1 MRKQEIIDIRR
12 IMMKQTIEILEFNKI
27 LRQLSEMAVSDK
39 AKQKLLGLEM
49 ILDEKICELKMRETT
64 EARRILD
71 SLGTPPIS
79 SMQYMESML
88 ERVSIGTLL
97 MPEELMLVASF
108 IKGCNNMRR
117 YLARAEFLDCNLAT
131 YGRGFCDLDVLKEL
145 IELSIRNNQVDSE
158 ASIALKGIRRD
169 IEVKREQIK
178 QRLEKIMRGKKDYL
192 ADFYIIERGGR
203 YALAVKREYKSK
215 VEGAVLDTSRTGSTV
230 FIEPSAVGKLQEEL
244 RVLEIEEDNE
254 VRKVLYS
261 LTNEV
266 ENYISDMR
274 LNMEMMEV
282 LDIAFAKAKL
292 SVKLKARAVKVS
304 IAGKLDIKAG
314 RHPLLIQEMC
324 VPLDF
329 YMKDGTKGI
338 IVTGPNTG
346 GKTVA
351 LKTVGLLSMMAQCGL
366 HVPVAEG
373 STFKMFNQILC
384 DIGDGQSIEESLST
398 FSSHIVNIIDI
409 LKQTTKDSLVLLDEL
424 GSGTDPAE
432 GMGIA
437 IAILEALRQKECL
450 LVATTHYPEVKDY
463 AAEAEGYENARMCF
477 DKESLKPLYK
487 LEIGEAGE
495 SCAFYIAEKLGFP
508 KSLIQLASSYT
519 YKEQVISQGNHIN
532 KVIDKRGKAKA
543 LGNDDRNITGNEKSQ
558 AQASRNYHTNRTEG
572 ISKKE
577 QDNIKEIDTNNI
589 ANKKT
594 NNSQAAD
601 TDQGLIKA
609 LDNELGKGTATPQLK
624 AKSER
629 KEKASSK
636 AKSFHVGD
644 SVLVFPN
651 KEKGLVFHPVNEE
664 GKVGVQ
670 IKGSKRWVAAKRL
683 KLLVAASELYPAD
696 YDFSIV
702 FDNVANR
709 KAKKKMTKGY
719 QEGISATYESEEE
732 ASWQSYQ

>member
-1 MRKQEIIDIRR
+1 
-12 IMMKQTIEILEFNKI
+12 MKQTIEILEFNKI
-27 LRQLSEMAVSDK
+27 IKELGELAISDK
-39 AKQKLLGLEM
+39 AKQKLLKLEM
-49 ILDEKICELKMRETT
+49 FLDEKICEMKMNETT

-79 SMQYMESML
+79 SMQFMENML

-108 IKGCNNMRR
+108 IKGCKNMKR
-117 YLARAEFLDCNLAT
+117 YLARAEFLDCHLAT

-158 ASIALKGIRRD
+158 ASSALKGIRRD
-169 IEVKREQIK
+169 MEVKREQIK
-178 QRLEKIMRGKKDYL
+178 MRLEKIMRTKKEYL
-192 ADFYIIERGGR
+192 ADFYITERGGR
-203 YALAVKREYKSK
+203 YALAVKREYKSQ
-215 VEGAVLDTSRTGSTV
+215 VEGTVLDTSRTGGTIFV
-230 FIEPSAVGKLQEEL
+230 EPTAVGKLQEEL
-244 RVLEIEEDNE
+244 KLLEIEEENE

-266 ENYISDMR
+266 ENHMADMR
-274 LNMEMMEV
+274 INMDMMEV

-304 IAGKLDIKAG
+304 ARGQLNIKEGK
-314 RHPLLIQEMC
+314 HPLLNQESC

-329 YMKDGTKGI
+329 YMKEGTRGI

-351 LKTVGLLSMMAQCGL
+351 LKTVGLLSMMAQSGL
-366 HVPVAEG
+366 HVPVQEG
-373 STFKMFNQILC
+373 STFRMFNQILC

-398 FSSHIVNIIDI
+398 FSSHIVNIIEI
-409 LKQTTKDSLVLLDEL
+409 LKETNEDSLVLLDEL

-463 AAEAEGYENARMCF
+463 AAEAEGYQNARMCF
-477 DKESLKPLYK
+477 DKESLRPLYR

-508 KSLIQLASSYT
+508 KALIQLASSYT
-519 YKEQVISQGNHIN
+519 YKETIENNQNAIMRKEKTRQDKILNQEIVKGEKTTQTQENPIN
-532 KVIDKRGKAKA
+532 LV
-543 LGNDDRNITGNEKSQ
+543 
-558 AQASRNYHTNRTEG
+558 
-572 ISKKE
+572 
-577 QDNIKEIDTNNI
+577 
-589 ANKKT
+589 
-594 NNSQAAD
+594 
-601 TDQGLIKA
+601 KA
-609 LDNELGKGTATPQLK
+609 LDKELGKARAPQLK
-624 AKSER
+624 GKSER
-629 KEKASSK
+629 KEKVSERG
-636 AKSFHVGD
+636 KSFNVGD

-651 KEKGLVFHPVNEE
+651 KEKGLVFHPVNAE
-664 GKVGVQ
+664 GKIGVQ
-670 IKGSKRWVAAKRL
+670 IKGAKKWIVAKRL
-683 KLLVAASELYPAD
+683 KLLVAASALYPED

-702 FDNVANR
+702 FDSVANR
-709 KAKKKMTKGY
+709 KARHKMGTAHR
-719 QEGISATYESEEE
+719 EGMSANYASEEE
-732 ASWQSYQ
+732 AKWQDLETLK

>member
-1 MRKQEIIDIRR
+1 
-12 IMMKQTIEILEFNKI
+12 MKQTIEILEFNKI
-27 LRQLSEMAVSDK
+27 LKLLSEMAVSDK

-49 ILDEKICELKMRETT
+49 ILDEKICQLKMRETT

-117 YLARAEFLDCNLAT
+117 YLSRAEFLDCNLAT

-158 ASIALKGIRRD
+158 ASTALKGIRRD
-169 IEVKREQIK
+169 IEIKREQVK

-203 YALAVKREYKSK
+203 YALAVKREYKSQ

-282 LDIAFAKAKL
+282 LDVAFAKAKL
-292 SVKLKARAVKVS
+292 SQQLQARAVKVS
-304 IAGKLDIKAG
+304 VTGKLEIKEG
-314 RHPLLIQEMC
+314 RHPLLNKEKC

-329 YMKDGTKGI
+329 YMKDGIRGI

-463 AAEAEGYENARMCF
+463 ATEAEGYQNARMCF

-519 YKEQVISQGNHIN
+519 YKEQVMSQDDYMN
-532 KVIDKRGKAKA
+532 KVIDKRTKAQA
-543 LGNDDRNITGNEKSQ
+543 LENGDSNTIGNEKPQ
-558 AQASRNYHTNRTEG
+558 TQASGNHDSSRVEGTRGKEEVNTN
-572 ISKKE
+572 
-577 QDNIKEIDTNNI
+577 KEIPTNHI
-589 ANKKT
+589 VNKKT
-594 NNSQAAD
+594 NNSEAIEKA
-601 TDQGLIKA
+601 QGLIKA
-609 LDNELGKGTATPQLK
+609 LDSELGKVAATPQLK
-624 AKSER
+624 GQSER
-629 KEKASSK
+629 KEKASAK

-651 KEKGLVFHPVNEE
+651 KEKGLVFHTVNEE
-664 GKVGVQ
+664 GKIGVQ
-670 IKGSKRWVAAKRL
+670 IKGSKRWVAVKRL

-702 FDNVANR
+702 FDSVANR

-719 QEGISATYESEEE
+719 QEGMSATYESEEE

>member
-1 MRKQEIIDIRR
+1 
-12 IMMKQTIEILEFNKI
+12 MKQTIEILEFNKI
-27 LRQLSEMAVSDK
+27 LKQLSEMAVSDK

-88 ERVSIGTLL
+88 DRVSIGTLL

-158 ASIALKGIRRD
+158 ASTALKGIRRD

-203 YALAVKREYKSK
+203 YALAVKREYKSQ

-244 RVLEIEEDNE
+244 RLLEIEEDNE

-292 SVKLKARAVKVS
+292 SQQLKARAVKVS
-304 IAGKLDIKAG
+304 VTEKLEIKAG
-314 RHPLLIQEMC
+314 RHPLLNEEQC

-329 YMKDGTKGI
+329 YMKDGIRGI

-450 LVATTHYPEVKDY
+450 LVATTHYPEVKEY
-463 AAEAEGYENARMCF
+463 AAEAEGYQNARMCF

-519 YKEQVISQGNHIN
+519 YKEQVMSQDDSMNRAIKNHHPNRVEMISG
-532 KVIDKRGKAKA
+532 
-543 LGNDDRNITGNEKSQ
+543 
-558 AQASRNYHTNRTEG
+558 
-572 ISKKE
+572 KE
-577 QDNIKEIDTNNI
+577 QDHINKEIDTNNI
-589 ANKKT
+589 VNKKT
-594 NNSQAAD
+594 NNSQA
-601 TDQGLIKA
+601 TEKTQGLIKV
-609 LDNELGKGTATPQLK
+609 LDSELGKVATTPQLK

-629 KEKASSK
+629 KEKASVK
-636 AKSFHVGD
+636 AKSFHIGD

-651 KEKGLVFHPVNEE
+651 KEKGLVFHAVNEE

-709 KAKKKMTKGY
+709 KARKKMTKGY

-732 ASWQSYQ
+732 ANWKWHQ